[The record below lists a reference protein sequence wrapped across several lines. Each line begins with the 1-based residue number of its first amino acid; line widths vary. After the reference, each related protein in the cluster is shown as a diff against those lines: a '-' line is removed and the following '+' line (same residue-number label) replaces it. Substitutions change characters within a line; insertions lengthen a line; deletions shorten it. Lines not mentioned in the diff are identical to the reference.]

1 LGTLRAIV
9 SPLKARSYLGH
20 GLRWLLVLA
29 AATLPYAAFAASD
42 LPSLIVANRGIGPFQ
57 LGMST
62 GEIQMLQ
69 RNAPCEVQV
78 SFAGGKASRLET
90 NCGGAFR
97 TAEYVQVGIGP
108 DRILWF
114 YGRPDNVTASDYAN
128 VRGEWLFYNAG
139 IAFRVVYGD
148 ARSAL
153 IQAIAVFPGSGRLQV
168 RQQPGTPPGTAPPVG
183 IGE

>member
-1 LGTLRAIV
+1 V
-9 SPLKARSYLGH
+9 NSLKARSHIGQA
-20 GLRWLLVLA
+20 LRLLLVLA
-29 AATLPYAAFAASD
+29 AAALPHDALASSD
-42 LPSLIVANRGIGPFQ
+42 LASLIVANQGIGPFH
-57 LGMST
+57 LGMSA
-62 GEIQMLQ
+62 GEIQVLR

-78 SFAGGKASRLET
+78 SFAAGRASRLET

-114 YGRPDNVTASDYAN
+114 YGRPDRVTASDYAN
-128 VRGEWLFYNAG
+128 VRGEWLSYDAG

-148 ARSAL
+148 GSSAL
-153 IQAIAVFPGSGRLQV
+153 IQAIAVFPGSGRLFV

>member
-1 LGTLRAIV
+1 M
-9 SPLKARSYLGH
+9 SSLKARFQMRH
-20 GLRWLLVLA
+20 GLGWLLVLTA
-29 AATLPYAAFAASD
+29 AAFPYAAFASSD
-42 LPSLIVANRGIGPFQ
+42 LASLIVANRGIGHFQ

-62 GEIQMLQ
+62 GEIQGLR
-69 RNAPCEVQV
+69 RNAPCEVHV
-78 SFAGGKASRLET
+78 SFAAGKASRLET

-97 TAEYVQVGIGP
+97 TAEHVQVGIGP

-114 YGRPDNVTASDYAN
+114 YGRPDRVTASDYAN
-128 VRGEWLFYNAG
+128 VRGEWLSYDAG

-148 ARSAL
+148 GRSAL

-168 RQQPGTPPGTAPPVG
+168 RELPGTPPGIAPPVG